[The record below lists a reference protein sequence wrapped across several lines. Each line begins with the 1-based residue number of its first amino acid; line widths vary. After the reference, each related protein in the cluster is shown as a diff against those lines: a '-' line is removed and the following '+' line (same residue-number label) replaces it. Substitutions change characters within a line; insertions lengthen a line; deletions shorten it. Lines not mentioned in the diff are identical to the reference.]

1 MKGSRELECADC
13 AGQRFRVVLQ
23 TASEKSFVTLGSDLG
38 SLEVETR
45 RGSAPGHPRICIKA
59 AAPRSFSIILLL
71 SSSPSGKSDAFL
83 FLSQLQ
89 NAFAF

>member
-1 MKGSRELECADC
+1 MKEVPNKWEFNSRWVGSSWREAAPSGSEMKGSRELECADC

-45 RGSAPGHPRICIKA
+45 RGSAPGHPRI
-59 AAPRSFSIILLL
+59 
-71 SSSPSGKSDAFL
+71 
-83 FLSQLQ
+83 
-89 NAFAF
+89 